1 MRLLTQALTARTAGP
16 AAAARL
22 LAFFLLITFTVEML
36 VMLLL
41 PWLVPG
47 DASPVVV
54 GCVDALLLAVILGPI
69 AWRVFLTPLAR
80 MHDARGLLMGHILSA
95 QEDERSRISRDLH
108 DGLGQSLTSILLR
121 LRVLEDSCTGDAE
134 RANVAAIRQVTADA
148 LADLRRLVH
157 ETRPPILEELG
168 LGAAL
173 EKQLVDARTASGID
187 TTLICHGCDDR
198 RLPVAIETALY
209 RVIQEAVTNTLK
221 HAAAD
226 RLTVTVTIGPEDVTA
241 SVVDDGTGFNVAA
254 VRNDGHRSFGLLGMT
269 ERLRPFAGTV
279 TLSSS
284 AGTGTT
290 VTFRIPLPP
299 PEAPP

>member
-1 MRLLTQALTARTAGP
+1 M
-16 AAAARL
+16 
-22 LAFFLLITFTVEML
+22 
-36 VMLLL
+36 
-41 PWLVPG
+41 
-47 DASPVVV
+47 S
-54 GCVDALLLAVILGPI
+54 
-69 AWRVFLTPLAR
+69 
-80 MHDARGLLMGHILSA
+80 HILSA

-121 LRVLEDSCTGDAE
+121 LRVLEDSATGETE

-226 RLTVTVTIGPEDVTA
+226 HLTVTVTIGPDDVTA
-241 SVVDDGTGFNVAA
+241 SVVDDGTGFDVAA
-254 VRNDGHRSFGLLGMT
+254 VCNDGHRSFGLLGMT

-279 TLSSS
+279 TLNS
-284 AGTGTT
+284 TIRQGTT
-290 VTFRIPLPP
+290 VTFRIPLLQ
-299 PEAPP
+299 PEVHS